1 MRIPSRGFPE
11 RPSDLIKYGILKIF
25 GGISEMNASVM
36 KRNLSAL
43 LALLMILG
51 VLFTAVSCA
60 TGDENPDESVSETL
74 GETETETQMA
84 YDTVEKQPFDRE
96 FIILSRDDILEELKI
111 EDLTGDLLDDLLYE
125 RNTQV
130 ATDFEIEFSYYDMAY
145 DAVNSMLNTQ
155 ATSGSD
161 DYDMY
166 VGHKYSFGTC
176 AQNNYC
182 YNLGEITT
190 MDLTQPWWDQ
200 SCYENMT
207 VNDRTYMITGDI
219 FPSSMLTSS
228 CLTFNKQML
237 KNLGKTDA
245 ELFELARNGGWT
257 MDAMYEYCKDV
268 TFDLNGD
275 GQLNYADD
283 RYCLTSW
290 MMDVPFSMY
299 YACNSNF
306 VTIVDGTPELTYSAE
321 KVTDIYDK
329 IYKIIV
335 EQNSYFVTDL
345 NLYATSYEVFSAGR
359 ALFCD
364 ITLSKISTFLSE
376 MTDPYGIL
384 PMPKYDANQPEYL
397 SFVNGSS
404 AMVMVAKT
412 ESDPEF
418 VGTIIEAMATCNY
431 DRVTPKLFQ
440 VITKLQAAQDP
451 DSSSMVDY
459 IIRNRIFDLGYFAD
473 FAISNVVLEGLK
485 GQNESI
491 ASKMASAEKSSK
503 TMLNRMVKM
512 FERHQ

>member
-1 MRIPSRGFPE
+1 M
-11 RPSDLIKYGILKIF
+11 KYFTLKR
-25 GGISEMNASVM
+25 S
-36 KRNLSAL
+36 LS
-43 LALLMILG
+43 LLMALVMALG
-51 VLFTAVSCA
+51 TLFMAVSCGN
-60 TGDENPDESVSETL
+60 TDENQPGESESATL
-74 GETETETQMA
+74 GETEPETQLA
-84 YDTVEKQPFDRE
+84 YDTVEKQKFDRE
-96 FIILSRDDILEELKI
+96 FNIMSRDDIIVDFEI

-130 ATDFEIEFSYYDMAY
+130 ASDLEIEFSYYQLPY
-145 DAVNSMLNTQ
+145 DQVNSTLNTQ

-161 DYDMY
+161 DYDLY
-166 VGHKYSFGTC
+166 IGHKYSFGTC

-182 YNLGEITT
+182 YNLGEIADI
-190 MDLTQPWWDQ
+190 DLTQPWWDQ
-200 SCYENMT
+200 SCYANMT
-207 VNDRTYMITGDI
+207 VSDRTYMMTGDI

-228 CLTFNKQML
+228 CLTFNRTMMKE
-237 KNLGKTDA
+237 LGKSDT
-245 ELFELARNGGWT
+245 ELFALTRNGEWT
-257 MDAMYEYCKDV
+257 MDKMYEYCKDV

-275 GQLNYADD
+275 STLNYTDD

-299 YACNSNF
+299 YACNANF
-306 VTIVDGTPELTYSAE
+306 VTIVDGTPELNYSAE
-321 KVTDIYDK
+321 KVTDIYTK

-345 NLYATSYEVFSAGR
+345 NLYATSYDVFTEGR
-359 ALFCD
+359 AMFCD

-384 PMPKYDANQPEYL
+384 PMPKYDENQPEYL

-412 ESDPEF
+412 EADTEF
-418 VGTIIEAMATCNY
+418 VGTVIEAMATCNY

-459 IIRNRIFDLGYFAD
+459 IVRNRIFDLGYFAD
-473 FAISNVVLEGLK
+473 FPISNVVLEGLK
-485 GQNESI
+485 AKQESL
-491 ASKMASAEKSSK
+491 ASRMTSASKSSK
-503 TMLNRMVKM
+503 TMLTRMVRT
-512 FERHQ
+512 FERHE